1 MIRHKDTLSPV
12 YEIQREKGTGTIRV
26 LHRNLLFQCN
36 ELPADTNTT
45 PQKPIP
51 VCLKRKTCHTRS
63 KTRLSNNHSTD
74 GSMSDSDSE
83 DDIVITSDIP
93 AEPLGQDA

>member
-1 MIRHKDTLSPV
+1 MIRRKDSLSPV
-12 YEIQREKGTGTIRV
+12 YEIQRENGTGPIRV
-26 LHRNLLFQCN
+26 LYRNLLFQCN

-51 VCLKRKTCHTRS
+51 VYHKRKTCHTRS
-63 KTRLSNNHSTD
+63 TTRLSNNSSAN

-83 DDIVITSDIP
+83 NDIVITSDIP
-93 AEPLGQDA
+93 AEPL